1 MRAAAILG
9 VGVLVAV
16 GPHALA
22 AERGAA
28 LAAERALYSEARAA
42 APATLPEL
50 APLARAILPAVVG
63 VLTGEK
69 EATPSQDGD
78 DPLKQLHRH
87 FHRDTPRQAIATGF
101 IIHKDGWILTNA
113 HVVEDAGRVEIDLGE
128 EGGRVPARVAGLDGA
143 TDVAL
148 LKVDGRG
155 DLPVVPLGDSDRL
168 EIAEW
173 IMVVGNPFG
182 LSHSVTLG
190 IVSQIGRTDISPAGR
205 EGYYDFIQTDASIN
219 PGNSGG
225 PIVNL
230 RGEVVGIATAIN
242 ATGQGI
248 GFAIPINMAKDVLD
262 QLRERGRV
270 VRSYMGVSVRELPRS
285 GRQARRGV
293 VVTRVAKESPAASA
307 GIAEGDVITG
317 FEGRDIGT
325 AARLRW
331 FVASAGVG
339 RRVALTLR
347 RGDAERSVQVR
358 LGEVPDSGGD
368 PQAAASGTG
377 SGRHSDEEESGYSE

>member
-1 MRAAAILG
+1 MRAAAAILG
-9 VGVLVAV
+9 LGVLVALP
-16 GPHALA
+16 GDATA
-22 AERGAA
+22 AG
-28 LAAERALYSEARAA
+28 RALYSEAHAA
-42 APATLPEL
+42 TPATLPQL
-50 APLARAILPAVVG
+50 APLARAVLPAVVG
-63 VLTGEK
+63 VLTAEK
-69 EATPSQDGD
+69 QAAAPAESE

-101 IIHKDGWILTNA
+101 IIHRDGWILTNA
-113 HVVEDAGRVEIDLGE
+113 HVVEDAGRVEVDLGD
-128 EGGRVPARVAGLDGA
+128 EGGKIDARIAGVDTA

-148 LKVDGRG
+148 LKVDGRS

-168 EIAEW
+168 EIADW
-173 IMVVGNPFG
+173 IMVIGNPFG

-190 IVSQIGRTDISPAGR
+190 IVSQVGRSDISPAGR

-262 QLRERGRV
+262 QLRDTGRV
-270 VRSYMGVSVRELPRS
+270 VRSYMGVSVRELPRK
-285 GRQARRGV
+285 GRATPRGV
-293 VVTRVAKESPAASA
+293 VVTRVASGSPAAHA
-307 GIAEGDVITG
+307 GITEGDVITG
-317 FEGRDIGT
+317 FEGRDIPT

-331 FVASAGVG
+331 LVASAGVG

-347 RGDAERSVQVR
+347 RADGEKSVQVR
-358 LGEVPDSGGD
+358 LGDMPD
-368 PQAAASGTG
+368 PAAERQAAARRLSTD
-377 SGRHSDEEESGYSE
+377 DEPASSE